1 MSMSRTRNILGGL
14 VAAAIVVAPAAGGAQ
29 VAGNVADAPIA
40 WGGDDTEIAPN
51 GFALIGR
58 AEITQGDNRL
68 RADRVNLVLE
78 DGGGVTR
85 VEAIGGVFFVT
96 PTQTMRGDRAVYDLG
111 TDEVVV
117 TGEVILAQGDNVV
130 RGGRLVYNVRTGIG
144 RMAGAPTPGGNRVQG
159 VFYPEG
165 ND

>member
-1 MSMSRTRNILGGL
+1 MSMSRTRNIPGALI
-14 VAAAIVVAPAAGGAQ
+14 AAAIVVAPAAGGAQ
-29 VAGNVADAPIA
+29 VAGNAADAPIA
-40 WGGDDTEIAPN
+40 WGGDDLAITPD
-51 GFALIGR
+51 GFDLIGR

-68 RADRVNLVLE
+68 RAQRVNLTTT

-85 VEAIGGVFFVT
+85 VEAIDEVFFVT

-111 TDEVVV
+111 TDELIV

-130 RGGRLVYNVRTGIG
+130 RGGRLVYNVRTGTG

>member
-1 MSMSRTRNILGGL
+1 MNMSRTRNILGGL
-14 VAAAIVVAPAAGGAQ
+14 IAAAVLAAPVVGGAQ
-29 VAGNVADAPIA
+29 VAGNAADAPIA
-40 WGGDDTEIAPN
+40 WGGDESEFRPG
-51 GFALIGR
+51 GFSLIGR

-68 RADRVNLVLE
+68 RAGRVDLTQDAE
-78 DGGGVTR
+78 GGVSR
-85 VEAIGGVFFVT
+85 VEAIGEVFFVT

-111 TDEVVV
+111 TDELIV

-130 RGGRLVYNVRTGIG
+130 RGGRLVYNVRTGTG